1 MERNKIL
8 KNINQ
13 NFIDVL
19 EDEIEISEETSAA
32 DIEGWD
38 SLTHIILI
46 VETEKKFNVKF
57 NSKEISNWKNVGEMI
72 LSIES
77 KI

>member
-8 KNINQ
+8 KIINQ
-13 NFIDVL
+13 IFIDVL

-46 VETEKKFNVKF
+46 VETEKNLML
-57 NSKEISNWKNVGEMI
+57 SLI
-72 LSIES
+72 LKKYQIGKMLE
-77 KI
+77 K

>member
-8 KNINQ
+8 KIINQ
-13 NFIDVL
+13 VFIDVL
-19 EDEIEISEETSAA
+19 EEEIEISEETSAA
-32 DIEGWD
+32 DVEGWD

-46 VETEKKFNVKF
+46 VETEKKFNIKF
-57 NSKEISNWKNVGEMI
+57 NSNEISNWKNVGEMI

>member
-8 KNINQ
+8 KIINQ
-13 NFIDVL
+13 VFIDFL
-19 EDEIEISEETSAA
+19 EEEIEISEETSAA
-32 DIEGWD
+32 DVEGWD

-46 VETEKKFNVKF
+46 VETEKKFNIKF
-57 NSKEISNWKNVGEMI
+57 NSNEISNWKNVGEMI

>member
-8 KNINQ
+8 KIINQ
-13 NFIDVL
+13 IFIDVL

>member
-8 KNINQ
+8 KIINQ
-13 NFIDVL
+13 VFIDVL
-19 EDEIEISEETSAA
+19 EEEIEISEETSAA
-32 DIEGWD
+32 DVEGWD

-46 VETEKKFNVKF
+46 VETEKKFNIKF

>member
-8 KNINQ
+8 KIINQ
-13 NFIDVL
+13 IFIDVL
-19 EDEIEISEETSAA
+19 EDEIEVSEETSAA

>member
-1 MERNKIL
+1 MKKNKIL
-8 KNINQ
+8 KIINQ
-13 NFIDVL
+13 VFIDVL
-19 EDEIEISEETSAA
+19 EEEIEISEETSAA
-32 DIEGWD
+32 DVEGWD

-46 VETEKKFNVKF
+46 VETEKKFNIKF
-57 NSKEISNWKNVGEMI
+57 NSNEISNWKNVGEMI